1 MRRRNTHSRP
11 AKRRIHINKRKV
23 LKAPSALAL
32 TANLRKQLDPR
43 MRELDEAHQRQ
54 AATADVLKVMSRST
68 FDLQSVLD
76 ILAESAA
83 RLCEADLANIWR
95 PHGSVYRLAA
105 GHQAVKSSARDY
117 LKNLS
122 IELAEVHMRR
132 ANVA

>member
-23 LKAPSALAL
+23 LKAPSALAP
-32 TANLRKQLDPR
+32 TANLRKQLDER
-43 MRELDEAHQRQ
+43 MRELHQAHQRQ

-83 RLCEADLANIWR
+83 QTSQTSGGLMAQSIVWLLATR
-95 PHGSVYRLAA
+95 PSR
-105 GHQAVKSSARDY
+105 
-117 LKNLS
+117 
-122 IELAEVHMRR
+122 
-132 ANVA
+132 VAQETI